1 LQYNV
6 LDIIKE
12 FKNYDGTK
20 LLISSDNNNFEMVFN
35 DVGIPHILGLHYMQ
49 KNYRQ
54 ATGIRILDF
63 LHKYKLSDKDILDK
77 VRTNNLTQVDNVKN
91 RIHYFKEFMYNLDK
105 AKIVEM
111 TNPQTKIRSHHLILQ
126 SLDKKYLQLG
136 IAKGEIAD
144 YLETFL
150 VSSNDVY
157 FSDTGINEAVTGIY
171 RYDDECNLI
180 PFSFDPVKAEALEKE
195 YNERKDKDNE
205 NTNDKDMVDE
215 SDINGINEDE
225 WDVEI

>member
-1 LQYNV
+1 MKKVQEILKMFGTLNNSE
-6 LDIIKE
+6 LEIKSE
-12 FKNYDGTK
+12 NLNFSMLFLKTQLLHLLGVHYIHSDFRKIKGRELLREILHKNYSDEEIYEK
-20 LLISSDNNNFEMVFN
+20 ISKNNPEQ
-35 DVGIPHILGLHYMQ
+35 L
-49 KNYRQ
+49 
-54 ATGIRILDF
+54 
-63 LHKYKLSDKDILDK
+63 
-77 VRTNNLTQVDNVKN
+77 DNVKN

-105 AKIVEM
+105 ARIVEM
-111 TNPQTKIRSHHLILQ
+111 TNPQTKIKSHHLILQ
-126 SLDKKYLQLG
+126 SLDEKYLQLG